1 MRNKMSKKRKLT
13 FLFMFCLFNFFMSDS
28 FAQFNYYEWRP
39 VNSPVSTDL
48 LSVYTTN
55 GYNIAVGV
63 NGTII
68 RTPVTDTAWS
78 IIPAGF
84 LFNINAINSSYIAGD
99 SGKIFRT
106 TNQGLNWLEYSSP
119 ANFSIRNIS
128 PLFAVQYLN
137 ICGENGLIYRTSDNG
152 TNWFQVNS
160 GTTNTLRYIFFN
172 SSISN
177 YRAYICGDNGNF
189 IKLIIKYPP
198 LPAVVESYNL
208 PTGYSNNFYAVAGL
222 ADTSNILLAGSGGLI
237 VKSTNGGLNW
247 IQQQS
252 GTINNLRGIYQ
263 LTANDIWICGDS
275 GTVLHT
281 TNGGQN
287 WHRQIVLSNSDLY
300 SITVPPTYQGV
311 AVGKNGAILKC
322 NFPSPTLDSN
332 YKIAYLDGNNI
343 KSYFKS
349 SGIMNNNPLTINTPG
364 FEWPKGSNKYA
375 IYTSGL
381 SIAAY
386 VNGVLKEAM
395 CSFSGELFQGTTIN
409 GVPQTPPELNKIYR
423 ISRGDNQFNNADWA
437 NWGNIVPYGAPF
449 VDVNSN
455 GIYEPTLDT
464 PGYSNAS
471 QILFMALTDGF
482 ADKHFVGEGFGGGT
496 LPLFAD
502 FRITAWC
509 YSDSALNDVQFIKYD
524 IINKSNSVWDSTIF
538 SLVGDADVG
547 NSEDDY
553 VGMDSL
559 RNMWYIYNGD
569 NNDFYYGINPPAVGM
584 RMIKF
589 PIKRNVIPYDTVKP
603 SSGAHFTCTG
613 CPVAPPCETTPNGE
627 PLGAYNMMK
636 GYKKDLSPWM
646 NPVFTPPI
654 QTKFTYSGEPEFSSG
669 WTEFNGRVLNCG
681 GPNGTILFPSPIG
694 DRRYLLNCAAPDFK
708 IFPGDTQTVV
718 IAQMIAK
725 GNSNLNSVT
734 KLKYLSDIV
743 AGFYNNGGQFQSNT
757 VSGIVRYADNNQP
770 VSAGYVKALKLH
782 LNTLEF
788 ETVDSTG
795 ILPDGTYSLTNV
807 RIDSIYIRPYP
818 NSTPVVDFIPTF
830 YPSSLQWETATKLY
844 VNSNLTNINVGVIRV
859 NVTQSPGT
867 ISGTVF
873 KSQKSGLN
881 EALVY
886 AKLNN
891 VIKGFAISG
900 NNGNYIINNIPAGTY
915 NVIANRSGYY
925 SDSTTVVATGG
936 AMSNINFSL
945 LPYYT
950 SVKNIS
956 AEVPDKY
963 QLYQNYPNPY
973 NPITK
978 IKFDVPSPYPLQRGT
993 SVVLKVYDLLGR
1005 EVATLVNEKLQPGT
1019 YEVTFDGSRLASGIY
1034 FYRLRTESYTETKR
1048 MILVK

>member
-1 MRNKMSKKRKLT
+1 MRDKMSKKKKLT
-13 FLFMFCLFNFFMSDS
+13 FLFMFCLFIFFLSDS
-28 FAQFNYYEWRP
+28 IAQFNYYEWRP
-39 VNSPVSTDL
+39 VNSSVSSDL
-48 LSVYTTN
+48 LSVFTAS

-63 NGTII
+63 NGMII
-68 RTPVTDTAWS
+68 RTPVADTVWS
-78 IIPAGF
+78 VIPAGF
-84 LFNINAINSSYIAGD
+84 LFNINAINSFYIAGD

-106 TNQGLNWLEYSSP
+106 TNQGLNWQEYSSP
-119 ANFSIRNIS
+119 ANFSIRHIS
-128 PLFAVQYLN
+128 QFFAIQYLN
-137 ICGENGLIYRTSDNG
+137 ICGDNGLIYRTSNNG

-160 GTTNTLRYIFFN
+160 GTTNTLHYIFFN
-172 SSISN
+172 TSISN

-189 IKLIIKYPP
+189 IKLVINYPP

-222 ADTSNILLAGSGGLI
+222 ADTSSILLAGSGGI
-237 VKSTNGGLNW
+237 IIKSTNGGLNW

-252 GTINNLRGIYQ
+252 GTTKNLRGIYQ
-263 LTANDIWICGDS
+263 LTANNIWICGDS

-287 WHRQIVLSNSDLY
+287 WFRQIVFSNSDLY
-300 SITVPPTYQGV
+300 SITVPPNYRGV
-311 AVGKNGAILKC
+311 AVGKNGTILKC
-322 NFPSPTLDSN
+322 NFPSSTMDTN
-332 YKIAYLDGNNI
+332 YRIAYLDGNNI

-349 SGIMNNNPLTINTPG
+349 SGIMNQNPLTINTPG

-375 IYTSGL
+375 IFSSGL

-395 CSFSGELFQGTTIN
+395 CSYKGELFQGTTIN
-409 GVPQTPPELNKIYR
+409 QVPQTPPELNKIYR

-455 GIYEPTLDT
+455 GIYEPAIDT

-482 ADKHFVGEGFGGGT
+482 PDKHSPAEGFGGGT

-502 FRITAWC
+502 VRITAWC
-509 YSDSALNDVQFIKYD
+509 YSDSILNDVQFIKYD

-538 SLVGDADVG
+538 SLVGDADLG
-547 NSEDDY
+547 DANDDY
-553 VGMDSL
+553 VGMDSI
-559 RNMWYIYNGD
+559 RNMWYLYNAD
-569 NNDFYYGINPPAVGM
+569 NNDFMYGTNPPAVGM

-589 PIKRNVIPYDTVKP
+589 PLKKNVIPNDTVKS
-603 SSGAHFTCTG
+603 SSGAHFTCLG
-613 CPVAPPCETTPNGE
+613 CPVAPTCETDPNGE
-627 PLGAYNMMK
+627 PLGAYNFMK

-654 QTKFTYSGEPEFSSG
+654 QTKFTYSGEPEFSTG

-681 GPNGTILFPSPIG
+681 GPNGTILIPSPSG

-708 IFPGDTQTVV
+708 VFPGDTQKVV
-718 IAQMIAK
+718 IAQMIAR

-743 AGFYNNGGQFQSNT
+743 YGFYNNGGQLQSFN
-757 VSGIVRYADNNQP
+757 VSGTVKFADNNQP
-770 VSAGYVKALKLH
+770 VTSGYVKALKLH

-795 ILPDGTYSLTNV
+795 ILPDGTYSLPNV
-807 RIDSIYIRPYP
+807 RIDSVYIRPYP
-818 NSTPVVDFIPTF
+818 NSTPIVDFIPTF
-830 YPSSLQWETATKLY
+830 YPSSINWESATKLY
-844 VNSNLTNINVGVIRV
+844 INSNLTNINVGVIRI

-873 KSQKSGLN
+873 KPQNSGLN

-886 AKLNN
+886 TKLNN
-891 VIKGFAISG
+891 VIKGFAISS
-900 NNGNYIINNIPAGTY
+900 NNGGYTINNIPAGTY
-915 NVIANRSGYY
+915 NVIANRPGYY
-925 SDSTTVVATGG
+925 SDSTIVTSTGG
-936 AMSNINFSL
+936 SISNIDFTL
-945 LPYYT
+945 QPYYT
-950 SVKNIS
+950 SVKNLSTEIPK
-956 AEVPDKY
+956 EYK
-963 QLYQNYPNPY
+963 LEQNYPNPF
-973 NPITK
+973 NPETK
-978 IKFDVPSPYPLQRGT
+978 IKFAISGLYGLSPQT
-993 SVVLKVYDLLGR
+993 VNLKVYDLLGR
-1005 EVATLVNEKLQPGT
+1005 EIQTLVNSKLQPGI
-1019 YEVTFDGSRLASGIY
+1019 YEVTFDAGYLASGIY
-1034 FYRLRTESYTETKR
+1034 FYRLQTESYTETKR
-1048 MILVK
+1048 MTLVK